1 VGKVILKVW
10 VKKLFLDANIRPT
23 KRSVKEVK
31 KMGCHKL
38 ATHPSIWLRKNYQ
51 SVSIQSNRTYT

>member
-23 KRSVKEVK
+23 KRSVKEVTK
-31 KMGCHKL
+31 KWV
-38 ATHPSIWLRKNYQ
+38 AINSQPILRYG
-51 SVSIQSNRTYT
+51 